1 MLKCLEFS
9 PSDLRHNAGTFV
21 DRGFSKLLPGSL
33 VRSLQYRKVD
43 LLQPLDSIMSE
54 AFIWGKHMWPRPVPG
69 DQTEELQRG
78 KRPRFHHDTHSLMT
92 PHSPCF
98 FVQTISN

>member
-54 AFIWGKHMWPRPVPG
+54 
-69 DQTEELQRG
+69 ELLFGESTCGRG
-78 KRPRFHHDTHSLMT
+78 PFQVIRQKNCKVENDRYSTMT
-92 PHSPCF
+92 YIAS
-98 FVQTISN
+98 